1 MSKLK
6 EITITMRITEE
17 MEKSIE
23 DTRFIM
29 NETRMAGVAEVSKTE
44 AIRCLVIMG
53 QKTFTLEYGERAET
67 KRQRKNRC

>member
-1 MSKLK
+1 MSSLK
-6 EITITMRITEE
+6 EITITMRITEL

-29 NETRMAGVAEVSKTE
+29 NETRMAGASEVSKTE

-53 QKTFTLEYGERAET
+53 QKAFALEYGERAKT
-67 KRQRKNRC
+67 KEKKKK